1 MFGPRSDASV
11 ACQEFDDTDLLLDG
25 GTVLDELG
33 EYHLERG
40 SVLLLHK
47 EQHVLASDQTECL
60 LDDFQSLKEARPIGV
75 IHDLHHLREN
85 LDVIKFLHW
94 G

>member
-1 MFGPRSDASV
+1 MFGPRSDASI
-11 ACQEFDDTDLLLDG
+11 ASQEFDDTDLLLYG

-40 SVLLLHK
+40 GVLLLHK
-47 EQHVLASDQTECL
+47 EQHVLASDQTKCL
-60 LDDFQSLKEARPIGV
+60 LDDFKSFKEASPIGV

-85 LDVIKFLHW
+85 LDVIKLLYR